1 MKKSQ
6 AEDILSALI
15 DIRVALEENKDEI
28 ANITETLESDVGVRV
43 TINENE

>member
-15 DIRVALEENKDEI
+15 DILVALEENRDEI
-28 ANITETLESDVGVRV
+28 ANITETLESEEGLHV
-43 TINENE
+43 TINK

>member
-15 DIRVALEENKDEI
+15 DIRVALEENRDEI

>member
-1 MKKSQ
+1 MNDEM
-6 AEDILSALI
+6 AEKILGALI

-43 TINENE
+43 TINE